1 MFTSRFH
8 KKGHNNFGAPKH
20 KCIVTFIDDLNI
32 PIADKYGDQPALEL
46 LRFINENGKQS
57 KFIDFI
63 LNSFLNL
70 ILKTHFMIAR
80 HAFIR
85 AYKM

>member
-1 MFTSRFH
+1 MFTSRLL

-46 LRFINENGKQS
+46 LRFINENGKTP
-57 KFIDFI
+57 
-63 LNSFLNL
+63 LNNQN
-70 ILKTHFMIAR
+70 
-80 HAFIR
+80 
-85 AYKM
+85 